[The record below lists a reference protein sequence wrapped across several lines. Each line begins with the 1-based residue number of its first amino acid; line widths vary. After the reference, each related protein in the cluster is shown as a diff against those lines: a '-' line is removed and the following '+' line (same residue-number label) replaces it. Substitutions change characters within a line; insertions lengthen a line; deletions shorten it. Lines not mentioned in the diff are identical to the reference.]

1 MKTKIFIDFDGTLF
15 DTQILKKKLYNLCVG
30 LGFSSDVITQSYR
43 LECADGLFSPDGLV
57 RRLAKIKKIDFQIAA
72 DNTKVLIS
80 ESKKYLFDDSTDFLA
95 CLDRNK
101 SEINLMTLG
110 DLSFQRKKV
119 ENSGLSE
126 YFDNI
131 YYVDKD
137 KWKIMDQ
144 YVEKDELFIFID
156 DREDTIYNVAQ
167 KYPSSVCL
175 CIKRQDEDRDDP
187 NHREARGE
195 IIKIK
200 NLDQALVYIKD

>member
-1 MKTKIFIDFDGTLF
+1 MKTKMFLDFDGTLF
-15 DTQILKKKLYNLCVG
+15 DTNTLKKKLYNLCVG

-72 DNTKVLIS
+72 DGIKMLTS
-80 ESKKYLFDDSTDFLA
+80 ESAKYLFDDTIDFLTR
-95 CLDRNK
+95 LDRNK
-101 SEINLMTLG
+101 FEINLMTLG
-110 DLSFQRKKV
+110 DLSFQRRKV
-119 ENSGLSE
+119 ENSGLSV

-131 YYVDKD
+131 YYVGKN
-137 KWKIMDQ
+137 KWEIMDQ

-175 CIKRQDEDRDDP
+175 CIKRKDEDRDDP
-187 NHREARGE
+187 NHRKAGGN
-195 IIKIK
+195 ITKIK
-200 NLDQALVYIKD
+200 SLSEALAYIKN